1 MDVEIAEEI
10 AAGGHDSGR
19 GLHHVLR
26 DAFCGIDDRRCHAA
40 TCFTKT
46 VSGRHATWPPRCAI
60 TVNNTWVGTTTVN
73 TTLPE
78 NVGVI
83 EVIDSCGSLAA
94 IA

>member
-26 DAFCGIDDRRCHAA
+26 DAFCGQ
-40 TCFTKT
+40 
-46 VSGRHATWPPRCAI
+46 ATWPPRCAI

-83 EVIDSCGSLAA
+83 EVIDSCGSLAP